1 MKNPGAPTSSPPQ
14 AGPAGAAAHGAT
26 GGLTGGMAAGQP
38 LAPIN
43 ILIVDDE
50 PRNLVVLETVLDD
63 PGYRLVRA
71 ETADRALLALVE
83 QEFALLILDI
93 QMPVMTGFE
102 LAQLIKQRKK
112 TAQVPI
118 IFLTAYYNEDQHMLE
133 GYGSGAVDY
142 LLKPVNPVI
151 LRSKVAI
158 FAELHRKNNE
168 LAVANR
174 ALLTEVGER
183 REAQQQLRELNE
195 TLERRVA
202 ERTEA
207 LTERTKV
214 EKAAREQL
222 RASEELNRSLMDGTA
237 DCVQVLDLDGRLLHI
252 NRPGL
257 ALLEL
262 GDFEP
267 YNGMHWRALWP
278 DAAHAA
284 VDSAIVR
291 ALAGESSSFVAP
303 RPTSAGDLMWWSV
316 LVSPVRHPVNGRLAR
331 LLAVS
336 RDVTEA
342 RRAEQ
347 ALREADERKDAF
359 IATLSHELRNPLAP
373 MRNAI
378 NLMRGDNLS
387 DADFAWCRDV
397 IDRQLQQMARLLED
411 LLDVS
416 RITRAKL
423 TLRRER
429 VEMSAVIEQAVET
442 ARPVI
447 NEAHHTLSVAPPR
460 APLILMGDSA
470 RLAQVVSNLLINA
483 AKFTPAGGRIE
494 LTVEHAEGEVTLR
507 VRDNGIG
514 IARDQLPHI
523 FQVFGQVPSAQARS
537 QGGLGIGL
545 SLARGLV
552 ELHGGTLTVNSDG
565 PGKGSEFIMRLP
577 AAARPA
583 DALPPASAPVE
594 AAAHF
599 RILVA
604 DDLRDSADSLGLLLK
619 AMGNEVCIVYGGAQA
634 VEAAGTFRP
643 DLVFLDLGM
652 PEVDGY
658 EACRRIRSAPGGG
671 RVVIIAQ
678 TGWGQEQDRR
688 RTNEAGFDHH
698 MVKPIDGQA
707 LEALLARIGTPADAA
722 KS

>member
-1 MKNPGAPTSSPPQ
+1 MPGRRRQRLHRQAGEHRSAAVAHAGMAVPMKNPGAPTSSPPQ

-316 LVSPVRHPVNGRLAR
+316 LVSPVRHPVHGRLAR

-494 LTVEHAEGEVTLR
+494 LTVKKREAKSSCGVGNNAMGT
-507 VRDNGIG
+507 
-514 IARDQLPHI
+514 ARDRFRKF
-523 FQVFGQVPSAQARS
+523 FQGS
-537 QGGLGIGL
+537 G
-545 SLARGLV
+545 RG
-552 ELHGGTLTVNSDG
+552 
-565 PGKGSEFIMRLP
+565 P
-577 AAARPA
+577 
-583 DALPPASAPVE
+583 
-594 AAAHF
+594 
-599 RILVA
+599 
-604 DDLRDSADSLGLLLK
+604 
-619 AMGNEVCIVYGGAQA
+619 
-634 VEAAGTFRP
+634 
-643 DLVFLDLGM
+643 
-652 PEVDGY
+652 
-658 EACRRIRSAPGGG
+658 
-671 RVVIIAQ
+671 
-678 TGWGQEQDRR
+678 RR
-688 RTNEAGFDHH
+688 RRAH
-698 MVKPIDGQA
+698 
-707 LEALLARIGTPADAA
+707 RAA
-722 KS
+722 W